1 MTHPYRCYTELK
13 TQAVAWQQAAENVL
27 AVAERLLRFV
37 AAIQPDQILF
47 LASGSPYY
55 LGTSAAVYWQQI
67 LNVPARAVMA
77 SEMLLFPGGHLPPAG
92 SRPLLVVV
100 SRSGSTSEVLWAL
113 DQFEARFPQ
122 RAVLVT
128 CAPGSPLAQRISH
141 QVVLPE
147 GMEQTVPQTRSFS
160 AMYLAVQM
168 LGSVLAHQDEMTDLL
183 THAHRHF
190 PAELDQWE
198 EQIAAV
204 VADNALRHVFFLGS
218 GPLYGIAIEASLK
231 MSEMSLTEAF
241 AYPFLESRHGPRS
254 LIDDNSL
261 VVGLFGRTAFSYE
274 NAVVAELKRD
284 AGARIAALT
293 AEGLPPVTGGDVVL
307 AGAALWP
314 DAVQGLLYLP
324 VVQLLAYYR
333 AITAGVNPDQSRNLV
348 PYVKL
353 DDTGSQTN

>member
-13 TQAVAWQQAAENVL
+13 TQAVAWQQAAENVQ
-27 AVAERLLRFV
+27 AAAQSLRQFV
-37 AAIQPDQILF
+37 EACQPDQILF

-77 SEMLLFPGGHLPPAG
+77 SEMLLFPSGHLPPAD

-113 DQFEARFPQ
+113 DQFEARFPG

-128 CAPGSPLAQRISH
+128 CAPGSPLAQRIAH

-168 LGSVLAHQDEMTDLL
+168 LGSILGKHDEITDLL

-190 PAELDQWE
+190 PAALDQWE
-198 EQIAAV
+198 EGIAAA
-204 VADNALRHVFFLGS
+204 VADDALRHVFFLGS

-254 LIDDNSL
+254 LIDHNSL
-261 VVGLFGRTAFSYE
+261 VVGLFGSTAFSYE

-307 AGAALWP
+307 AASALWP
-314 DAVQGLLYLP
+314 DAIQGLLYLP
-324 VVQLLAYYR
+324 VVQLLGYYR
-333 AITAGVNPDQSRNLV
+333 AVAVGVNPDESRNLV
-348 PYVKL
+348 PYVRL
-353 DDTGSQTN
+353 DDSGSQAN